1 MNQLEK
7 RVAKLEPSTHSD
19 QVRVILITGVMAENG
34 KPKAPQPKVIA
45 AINMKTGETFAH
57 RSSEEDEE
65 YFRNRACEL
74 AKERYPGVSLIT
86 LVAEDESTS
95 FGITA
100 QQERNSHV

>member
-7 RVAKLEPSTHSD
+7 RLAKLEPSTPLD
-19 QVRVILITGVMAENG
+19 QVRVILITGMAAENG

-45 AINMKTGETFAH
+45 AINMMTGETFA
-57 RSSEEDEE
+57 RRFSDEAEEC
-65 YFRNRACEL
+65 FRDRACEL
-74 AKERYPGVSLIT
+74 AKEFYPGVSLIT

-95 FGITA
+95 FGNTA